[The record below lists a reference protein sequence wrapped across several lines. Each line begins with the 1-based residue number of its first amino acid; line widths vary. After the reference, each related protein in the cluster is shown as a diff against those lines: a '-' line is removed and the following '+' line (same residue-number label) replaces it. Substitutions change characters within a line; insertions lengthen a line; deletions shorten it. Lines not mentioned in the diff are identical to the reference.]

1 MKTVTLNQRE
11 IIDLLDKLHP
21 NAYDLLQSAIEE
33 KAIDQL
39 GEDAWL
45 KRWETGNWDINLNL
59 RYLDDSEDDIEQT
72 PPNVRDSLKEF
83 FGSQDPTKLIEALR
97 CS

>member
-1 MKTVTLNQRE
+1 MKTVTLTQRE

-39 GEDAWL
+39 GHEAWI

-59 RYLDDSEDDIEQT
+59 RYFDDET
-72 PPNVRDSLKEF
+72 PPSVTETLKQF
-83 FGSQDPTKLIEALR
+83 FESQDPAKLVEALR